1 MAEWPASKVEM
12 QPIANLLPYPNNA
25 RTHSEDQIN
34 QIAAS
39 MKEWGWTNPILIDE
53 DNGIIAG
60 HGRVE
65 AAKKLNIKSVPV
77 MTAKGWT
84 EAQKKA
90 YVLADNQLAL
100 NAGWDSDILRV
111 ELQGLDELDFNL
123 DLIGFDN
130 LEGLMF
136 EHEGLTDP
144 DDVPETPEDPITK
157 PGDLWILGNHMILC
171 GDSTKAEDVE
181 RLLNGVQPHL
191 MVTDPPYG
199 VEYDANWRTTAR
211 NANGELLST
220 GDDRAIGKVN
230 GDALADWSEAYSL
243 FPGEVCYIWHAG
255 NKAHI
260 VAESIEQSGF
270 QIRAQIIWAKNNI
283 VIGRGN
289 YHPKHEPCWY
299 AVKKGKKGHWNGS
312 RKETTVWNIDKPLKS
327 ETGHSTQKPVE
338 CMRRPIVNNSSVGQA
353 IYEPFC
359 GSGTTII
366 AAEMEGRHCY
376 AIEIA
381 PEYVD
386 VIVKRWQDY
395 TGETAVNEQGEA
407 FGV

>member
-1 MAEWPASKVEM
+1 MDDWPAAKVEM
-12 QPIANLLPYPNNA
+12 QSITDLLPYPNNA

-100 NAGWDSDILRV
+100 NASWDSDLLRI
-111 ELQGLDELDFNL
+111 ELTGLDELDFNL

-130 LEGLMF
+130 LDALMF

-144 DDVPETPEDPITK
+144 DDVPETSEDPITK
-157 PGDLWILGNHMILC
+157 PGDLWILGNHRVLC

-199 VEYDANWRTTAR
+199 VKYDPSWHVDAAK
-211 NANGELLST
+211 NGKIKGAGRRGEVGT
-220 GDDRAIGKVN
+220 VTNDDN
-230 GDALADWSEAYSL
+230 ADWSQAYAL
-243 FPGEVCYIWHAG
+243 FSGDVCYVWHASLLG
-255 NKAHI
+255 GI
-260 VAESIEQSGF
+260 VKEGLEKCGF
-270 QIRAQIIWAKNNI
+270 NLRSQIIWKKASFA
-283 VIGRGN
+283 IGRGH
-289 YHPKHEPCWY
+289 YHWQHETCWY
-299 AVKKGKKGHWNGS
+299 AVRGRGHWHGNRS
-312 RKETTVWNIDKPLKS
+312 QSTVWDIEKKTS

-395 TGETAVNEQGEA
+395 TGEKAVNEQDKRT
-407 FGV
+407 FGA